1 MTGAIARDR
10 FIGLGIDRLL
20 GLGLL
25 VSIGLHTPVQ
35 AADFS
40 QNMTLAV
47 GVLAHDHGPFSDH
60 HEDGVDLN
68 LEALFLPLDILGS
81 PRPHLGVTANFVGD
95 TSVAYAGL
103 GFRFRETPQW
113 FVDGLLGVAVH
124 DGPLHKDPAG
134 CQLNSD
140 CGYGTRIL
148 PRLGLEIGYRVSPTA
163 SVSLIFDHMSHK
175 WVVGGE
181 NEGLDHVGMRYLWPY

>member
-1 MTGAIARDR
+1 M
-10 FIGLGIDRLL
+10 
-20 GLGLL
+20 
-25 VSIGLHTPVQ
+25 SIGLHTPVQ

-68 LEALFLPLDILGS
+68 LEAQFAPLDILGS

-103 GFRFRETPQW
+103 GVRFRETPQW
-113 FVDGLLGVAVH
+113 FVDGLLGVATH

-148 PRLGLEIGYRVSPTA
+148 PRLGLEVGYRIGPAA
-163 SVSLIFDHMSHK
+163 SISLLFDHMSHK
-175 WVVGGE
+175 WLIGGE
-181 NEGLDHVGMRYLWPY
+181 NEGLDHVGLRFLQPY